1 MTLSSTGPRPPWVH
15 VLNGM
20 STLTDSVTGRTSS
33 PGGWNDD
40 VIQHWATMGTCIEWD
55 VSDWEN
61 EQYRPRHRLHSQ
73 QTFFQFCEDLGSFA
87 RILFHCRLI
96 SRFCFVESTTARAIG
111 APVPRSNYPWL
122 TTKTFKH
129 FTQLRY
135 NTREEET
142 T

>member
-61 EQYRPRHRLHSQ
+61 EQYRLHLRMSKDAFRTLHEEVGGWLERCTTNYRAPVSSAKRLAVTLHWLSQGVFPRECSQ
-73 QTFFQFCEDLGSFA
+73 GVLL
-87 RILFHCRLI
+87 R
-96 SRFCFVESTTARAIG
+96 TTARAIG
-111 APVPRSNYPWL
+111 APVPLFWA
-122 TTKTFKH
+122 T
-129 FTQLRY
+129 
-135 NTREEET
+135 
-142 T
+142 